1 MFKVVYLL
9 KRKDGMGLEE
19 FKRYWLEKHAPLVL
33 KLPNL
38 KRYSINVST
47 RDGAEFD
54 GIAELWFESREKMKE
69 AFKTDEGRAVVED
82 ASAFVGKNIVLEV
95 EEHAIL

>member
-9 KRKDGMGLEE
+9 KRKNEMSLED
-19 FKRYWLEKHAPLVL
+19 FRNYWLTKHVPLVL

-38 KRYSINVST
+38 KRYSVNIST

-54 GIAELWFESREKMKE
+54 GIAELWFEDRNSMKE
-69 AFKTDEGRAVVED
+69 AFKTMEGKAVVDD
-82 ASAFVGKNIVLEV
+82 ASFFVAKSVVLEV
-95 EEHAIL
+95 EEHVIL